1 MAKYVNNFSINTT
14 DAGKRYYTSAIVTS
28 YVPNE
33 TDFTYTAQEGDRW
46 DLLAHRYY
54 GSARY
59 WYVLARA
66 NNGADGSI
74 YITPGTNVII
84 PDRL

>member
-1 MAKYVNNFSINTT
+1 MAKYINDIKIKTT
-14 DAGKRYYTSAIVTS
+14 DVGKQYYTTPILESYTS
-28 YVPNE
+28 SDL
-33 TDFTYTAQEGDRW
+33 DFTYTAQLGDRW

-66 NNGADGSI
+66 NGGVDGSI
-74 YITPGTNVII
+74 FITPGTIVTI
-84 PDRL
+84 PQTL

>member
-1 MAKYVNNFSINTT
+1 MAKYINNITVETT
-14 DAGKRYYTSAIVTS
+14 DSGKRYYTSAILES
-28 YVPNE
+28 YVPSD
-33 TDFTYTAQEGDRW
+33 TDFTYTAQLGDRW
-46 DLLAHRYY
+46 DLLASRYY

-66 NNGADGSI
+66 NGGIDGSI
-74 YITPGTNVII
+74 FITPGTKVII